1 MPRDAYEVLGVPR
14 DADEAQVKKAFRKLA
29 RELHPDVNAHD
40 PQAEEKFKEAAEA
53 YEILSDAE
61 RRQVYD
67 RYGHEGLRNGGRAPN
82 FDAFGSVS
90 DLFEAFFGGGGRSG
104 PAPGGDVAVALDV
117 SLADAARGAAIDVT
131 YEAVD
136 RCERCHGNGA
146 EPGTPIVTCERCG
159 GNGVLRGVSRT
170 PFGQVMRTV
179 DCDVCGG
186 DGKRPT
192 EPCERCGGRGRE
204 VAERTL
210 RVDVPAGIADGQ
222 RIRLSGHG
230 HAGEAGAPSGDL
242 YVLVNVAEDERF
254 VRDGDDLVTVVD
266 VPATVAA
273 LGARINVAT
282 LDGPQEV
289 GLDAGTQPGET
300 ITLRG
305 QGMPILRRPG
315 RRGDLRA
322 IVNVIIPRKLS
333 REQREIVEQLAAT
346 LHDDNLRQDEGLVS
360 KLKRALRVL
369 IRLGIRVAKTDA
381 DLVLA
386 ELLEL
391 VPQGVEERELG
402 PDTIE
407 YGVYGAEGE
416 LPELHAL
423 QAAAGTALVE
433 VVTEQVADDWAD
445 RWRAFHVPVE
455 IAGRM
460 LVRPPSSP
468 PPEDPAI
475 IDLVIDPAQAF
486 GTGAHPTTKLCLEL
500 LLDLESAGPFMDLGC
515 GSGVLAIA
523 AARLG
528 WAPVEGV
535 DFDPLSVTATIE
547 NAEVTAPR

>member
-1 MPRDAYEVLGVPR
+1 MQRDAYEVLGVTR

-104 PAPGGDVAVALDV
+104 PAPGADVAVALDV

-192 EPCERCGGRGRE
+192 QPCERCGGRGRE

-230 HAGEAGAPSGDL
+230 HAGEAGAPHGDL
-242 YVLVNVAEDERF
+242 YVLVHVAEDERF

-273 LGARINVAT
+273 LGARIDVPT
-282 LDGPQEV
+282 LDGPQEI

-305 QGMPILRRPG
+305 QGMPVLRRPG

-322 IVNVIIPRKLS
+322 IVNVVIPRKLS

-346 LHDDNLRQDEGLVS
+346 LHEDNLRQDEGLVS
-360 KLKRALRVL
+360 KLKRALRV
-369 IRLGIRVAKTDA
+369 
-381 DLVLA
+381 
-386 ELLEL
+386 
-391 VPQGVEERELG
+391 
-402 PDTIE
+402 
-407 YGVYGAEGE
+407 
-416 LPELHAL
+416 
-423 QAAAGTALVE
+423 
-433 VVTEQVADDWAD
+433 
-445 RWRAFHVPVE
+445 
-455 IAGRM
+455 
-460 LVRPPSSP
+460 
-468 PPEDPAI
+468 
-475 IDLVIDPAQAF
+475 
-486 GTGAHPTTKLCLEL
+486 
-500 LLDLESAGPFMDLGC
+500 
-515 GSGVLAIA
+515 
-523 AARLG
+523 
-528 WAPVEGV
+528 
-535 DFDPLSVTATIE
+535 
-547 NAEVTAPR
+547 